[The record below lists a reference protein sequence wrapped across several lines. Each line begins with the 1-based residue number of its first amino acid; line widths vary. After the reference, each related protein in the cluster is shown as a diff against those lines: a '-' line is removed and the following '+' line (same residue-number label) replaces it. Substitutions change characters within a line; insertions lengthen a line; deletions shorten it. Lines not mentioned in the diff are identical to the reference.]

1 MPLDYWNRVQ
11 SLFLSLA
18 DLSPEEQARF
28 LDVACADDIDLRA
41 EVESL
46 LKSDREDERIISS
59 TIAGEAALLFG
70 AQTLIG
76 DRLGSY
82 RVVKEIGRGGMGDV
96 YLAIR
101 DDDQFQKQ
109 VAIKVVKRG
118 MDTAEVLGR
127 FQHER
132 QILANLDHPY
142 IARLLDGGTTF
153 DGRPFF
159 VMEFVEGQP
168 LDEFC
173 REHKLDIKTRCLLF
187 LRILE
192 AVAHAHRNL
201 VVHRDLK
208 PANIFVTAGGTP
220 KLLDFGVAKL
230 LAVDAGPGVT
240 AVSMARP
247 FTPEYASPEQ
257 VHGLP
262 VTTATDIYSLGAVF
276 CELLTGQLAQP
287 IATFTPVEVERV
299 VCRTEVRRPS
309 LLVPDLDA
317 DFDNIVS
324 MAMRKEPERRY
335 QSVDQLAEDVRR
347 HLSGRPVLAR
357 QDSFWYRARKFV
369 RRNRIEMTAVAV
381 IFASLVAALVIS
393 LSQARQ
399 AQTARHAAEAQR
411 TVAERER
418 ARAETGFQQAE
429 VARAAESQQR
439 LNADQQR
446 DDAVRERAQAEQR
459 LTQLLDLADKTLFK
473 IHDSVARL
481 PGATDARRTLVRT
494 TLDYLESIEKDH
506 GLDDRLRLALGAGY
520 SRIAAIQGDPT
531 RPSLGDF
538 EGARASYQKAE
549 ALLAPVYAS
558 NKKNDPDVITR
569 WLEAEAGLAR
579 LSSRHFDHQQGIER
593 YLRLLPIAHRLAGLA
608 PSDPQAVK
616 QEASIHGELAVEM
629 QSTDTIASLD
639 HGNQQIAI
647 LTALVARFPEDRDL
661 KQELGSSLAAV
672 AAAVKSSGDFARAAE
687 YFERSIRIREEFLEV
702 EPNNVVVLRN
712 LLVVYGNYAALLGIP
727 WSANMGRFAEA
738 ARYCEKSVALAR
750 KLAAAD
756 PQDRNARYDLAISLG
771 RLGMVEPDP
780 EHIADSLKSLDEALA
795 ILDPIIK
802 ANPNSPNIANEV
814 ALVREYAGYRL
825 RSLGKTA
832 AAAEQFRQGLAELE
846 SMTTANPGPN
856 AGISIALAL
865 EEGLAGIYASQGDR
879 AAALSHAQHAVE
891 RAEKYLAV
899 TPDRATPKGHLGR
912 AYFELAS
919 VERTLNDWD
928 RAAEAAEHAASL
940 WGTITDPG
948 VLSIHNQAHE
958 QVEALIREIRETRAR
973 RSQ

>member
-18 DLSPEEQARF
+18 DLSPEDQTRL
-28 LDVACADDIDLRA
+28 LDVACSDDNELRA

-46 LKSDREDERIISS
+46 LKSDREDTRIISS

-118 MDTAEVLGR
+118 MDTADVLGR

-192 AVAHAHRNL
+192 AVSHAHRNL

-208 PANIFVTAGGTP
+208 PANIFVTADGSP

-230 LAVDAGPGVT
+230 LAVDSGPGVT
-240 AVSMARP
+240 AASPARA
-247 FTPEYASPEQ
+247 FTPQYASPEQ

-262 VTTATDIYSLGAVF
+262 VTTATDVYSLGAVF
-276 CELLTGQLAQP
+276 SELLTGQLAQP
-287 IATFTPVEVERV
+287 IATFTPAEVERV

-309 LLVPDLDA
+309 LLAPDLDP

-357 QDSFWYRARKFV
+357 QDSFWYRARKFAW
-369 RRNRIEMTAVAV
+369 RNRIEMAGVTV
-381 IFASLVAALVIS
+381 IFLSLVAALAIS

-418 ARAETGFQQAE
+418 ARAEAGFKQAE
-429 VARAAESQQR
+429 VARGAESQQR
-439 LNADQQR
+439 VSADQQR
-446 DDAVRERAQAEQR
+446 DEAVRERAQAEQR
-459 LTQLLDLADKTLFK
+459 LTQLLDLADKTLFE
-473 IHDSVARL
+473 IHDAVARL
-481 PGATDARRTLVRT
+481 PGATEARRDLVRT
-494 TLDYLESIEKDH
+494 TIDFLERIEKDH
-506 GLDDRLRLALGAGY
+506 GLDDRMRLALGAGY
-520 SRIAAIQGDPT
+520 SRTAAIQGDST

-538 EGARASYQKAE
+538 AGARDSYQKAE
-549 ALLAPVYAS
+549 ALLAPLYAR
-558 NKKNDPDVITR
+558 KKNDPDVIIR
-569 WLEAEAGLAR
+569 WLEVESGLAD
-579 LSSRHFDHQQGIER
+579 LASRHFDHQQGIEG
-593 YLRLLPIAHRLAGLA
+593 YLRLLPIAHRLAQLA
-608 PSDPQAVK
+608 PSDRQALK
-616 QEASIHGELAVEM
+616 QEAQIHGNLAQIVSAE
-629 QSTDTIASLD
+629 DVVASGD

-647 LTALVARFPEDRDL
+647 MTALVSRFPQDRDL
-661 KQELGSSLAAV
+661 KQELGASLATVGGFIKA
-672 AAAVKSSGDFARAAE
+672 SGDFAGAAE
-687 YFERSIRIREEFLEV
+687 YFERSIGIREQFLAV
-702 EPNNVVVLRN
+702 EPNNATVQRN
-712 LLVVYGNYAALLGIP
+712 LLVVYGNYGALLGIP

-738 ARYCEKSVALAR
+738 RSYCEKSVALAR
-750 KLAAAD
+750 ELTRAD
-756 PQDRNARYDLAISLG
+756 PQDRTARFDLAISLG

-780 EHIADSLKSLDEALA
+780 ERIVDSLKSLEESLA
-795 ILDPIIK
+795 ILDPVIK
-802 ANPNSPNIANEV
+802 ANPNSSNIAVQV

-825 RSLGKTA
+825 RSLGQTA

-846 SMTTANPGPN
+846 LVMSANPGQTV
-856 AGISIALAL
+856 GIPVALAN
-865 EEGLAGIYASQGDR
+865 EEGLAGIYAAQGDR
-879 AAALSHAQHAVE
+879 AAALSHAHHAVE
-891 RAEKYLAV
+891 RAEKYLAL

-919 VERTLNDWD
+919 VERTLDDWD
-928 RAAEAAEHAASL
+928 RAAEAADHAASL
-940 WGTITDPG
+940 WSAITDPG
-948 VLSIHNQAHE
+948 VLSIHKQAHE
-958 QVEALIREIRETRAR
+958 QVEVLIREIRAR
-973 RSQ
+973 RAQ